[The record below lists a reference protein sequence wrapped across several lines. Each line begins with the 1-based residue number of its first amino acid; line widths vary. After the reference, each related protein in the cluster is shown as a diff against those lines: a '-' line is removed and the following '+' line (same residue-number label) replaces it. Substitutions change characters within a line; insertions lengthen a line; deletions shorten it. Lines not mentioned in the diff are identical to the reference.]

1 MWQQTWKLIKNQS
14 PIVTE
19 LFMRGR
25 KLNISLVFISQFY
38 FKMPKDIRLIPKYCF
53 IMNIPS
59 NKELQ
64 QRASNH
70 SSKIEFKDFM
80 KLYKDYTRQLFPF
93 FVNGATLTAC
103 NHQDLG
109 RTCHIMTV
117 IEKIKTIDNKIG

>member
-1 MWQQTWKLIKNQS
+1 
-14 PIVTE
+14 
-19 LFMRGR
+19 MRGR
-25 KLNISLVFISQFY
+25 KLNISLVFILQFY

-80 KLYKDYTRQLFPF
+80 KLYKDYTR
-93 FVNGATLTAC
+93 
-103 NHQDLG
+103 
-109 RTCHIMTV
+109 
-117 IEKIKTIDNKIG
+117 